1 MNQYIEDEAFHHF
14 GTMPWRS
21 FCRYLFLL
29 FFLLKFWIRCTFLNS
44 NFFHFFSPTIRRS
57 VSKILHFLLLSWKFW
72 KCLFSTCFNRNHYT
86 QHAEAVEAARR
97 GKSSRLE
104 NFGTETQNIVPAED
118 ICGLCERWIKS
129 SIFFSFFQKKINRWK
144 LKVLRKYCPLAI
156 Q

>member
-1 MNQYIEDEAFHHF
+1 MKHF
-14 GTMPWRS
+14 IILALCLGAVFAGIYFFYF
-21 FCRYLFLL
+21 FCLNFE
-29 FFLLKFWIRCTFLNS
+29 LKMQKNTFLNS

-144 LKVLRKYCPLAI
+144 LKVLRK
-156 Q
+156 